1 MIIEWLY
8 KNSLGLSIGYLLGF
22 LVGILIFYYKYGGN
36 L

>member
-1 MIIEWLY
+1 MIIEGLY
-8 KNSLGLSIGYLLGF
+8 KNSLGLSVGYLVGF